1 MSKESTNSGTLE
13 SDTKNIKNQ
22 TQGGCVK
29 YDIKDM
35 NLAGEGKRRIEWA
48 DRDMPVL
55 ALIRQRFEKE
65 KPLVGRKMSACLHI
79 TAETANLART
89 LKAGGADLVLCASN
103 PLSTQDD
110 VSASLVKDY
119 GIPVYAIKGEDEK
132 TYYEHIKAAIQHNPV
147 VTMDDGA
154 DLVSNIHFDYPEVA
168 KNVIGSMEETT
179 TGVIRLRAMA
189 ADGAL
194 QFPVIAVN
202 DAMTKNLFDNR
213 YGTGQS
219 TVDGIIRAT
228 DILLAGKNVVVAG
241 YGWCGKGFSSR
252 CKGMGANVIVA
263 EVDPIR
269 ALEAAMDGFRVMPM
283 IEAAKVGD
291 LFCTLTG
298 DINVIR
304 PEHFKVMKDGA
315 IVANSGHFNV
325 EIDIPGLKALA
336 KSTREGVRNFVDEF
350 TLSDGRRIHLLA
362 EGRLINLAAAEGHPA
377 SVMDMSF
384 ATQSLATEWVVK
396 QAGKLTVAV
405 HDVPDEIEDWVAR
418 LKLESMNIAID
429 ELTEEQKK
437 YLASWE
443 MGT

>member
-1 MSKESTNSGTLE
+1 M
-13 SDTKNIKNQ
+13 
-22 TQGGCVK
+22 K

-35 NLAGEGKRRIEWA
+35 NLAAEGKRRIEWA
-48 DRDMPVL
+48 DGDMPVL
-55 ALIRQRFEKE
+55 ALIRRRFEKE
-65 KPLVGRKMSACLHI
+65 NPLTGRKMSACLHI

-132 TYYEHIKAAIQHNPV
+132 TYYEHIKAAIEHNPV

-179 TGVIRLRAMA
+179 TGLIRLRAMA

-241 YGWCGKGFSSR
+241 YGWCGKGFASR
-252 CKGMGANVIVA
+252 CKGMGSNVIVA

-336 KSTREGVRNFVDEF
+336 KSTRPGVRNLVDEF
-350 TLSDGRRIHLLA
+350 TLSNGHRIRLLA

-384 ATQSLATEWVVK
+384 ATQALATEWVVK
-396 QAGKLTVAV
+396 QAGKLAVAV
-405 HDVPDEIEDWVAR
+405 HDVPNEIEDWVAR
-418 LKLESMNIAID
+418 LKLQSMNIAID

-443 MGT
+443 IGT